1 MGKRKKNTRSIK
13 PGIYIIGEGITEQ
26 YYLNHV
32 KRIFRLNYI
41 IKPRFFGNS
50 SILELERKI
59 ETLLPDDV
67 FVICVFDADVSNYNE
82 AERQRLEL
90 LYETYGDNSNV
101 LLCDSLPS
109 IEFWFLIHFL
119 DTNRRFQN
127 SSETE
132 TLLKNYIEGYRK
144 TKAFLEKEKWVAD
157 LCSDGKLETAIQR
170 AKQYS
175 NRAGSYS
182 NLYKAFEMLF
192 ENR

>member
-1 MGKRKKNTRSIK
+1 MARRKKNTRSIK
-13 PGIYIIGEGITEQ
+13 PGVYIIGEGITEQ
-26 YYLNHV
+26 YYLSHV

-41 IKPRFFGNS
+41 VKPRFFGNS
-50 SILELERKI
+50 SILELEKKI
-59 ETLLPDDV
+59 EALLPDDV
-67 FVICVFDADVSNYNE
+67 LIICVFDADVSKYNE
-82 AERQRLEL
+82 AEKQRLEL
-90 LYETYGDNSNV
+90 LYKIYGNSPNV

-132 TLLKNYIEGYRK
+132 TLLKIYIASYRK
-144 TKAFLEKEKWVAD
+144 TRTFLEKEKWVTD
-157 LCSDGKLETAIQR
+157 LCSDGKLEHAIHR

-175 NRAGSYS
+175 DRSGSYS

-192 ENR
+192 ENK